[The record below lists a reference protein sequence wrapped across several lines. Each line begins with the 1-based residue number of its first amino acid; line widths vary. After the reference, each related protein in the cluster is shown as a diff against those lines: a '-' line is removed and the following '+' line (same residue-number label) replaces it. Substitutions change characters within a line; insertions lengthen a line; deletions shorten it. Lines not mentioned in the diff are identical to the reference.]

1 MAELGAPRAMSVR
14 PWIAWKR
21 VAFIVLLAHFFM
33 LFGLEMLLRLLSPQ
47 ELPAQLQM
55 GPVSFQML
63 QERAPAA
70 PSPPPQPFP
79 GLSQIAQQDIAS
91 APAAVQAPPPS
102 VNTEPVAQSPNSG
115 VSKSSAERTPRPDE
129 LPGVGGVALSVFFGD
144 HAGNTPIATGSI
156 EISFPAEG
164 RYQIRLLTKAMGWAA
179 VFAPNPL
186 FAETVGRIGP
196 GGLQPERYTHR
207 SPRGREEV
215 STFDY
220 ETGKVVYSSLKEPLP
235 LEKGIQDRLS
245 FMIQLAW
252 MLKIEPERF
261 SVGESIL
268 LPMAGRNKVEKVNFT
283 VISES
288 DIVLPGGVIVP
299 AIHLST
305 YGRGERVRGQIDVWL
320 DRTDRL
326 LPVRIRFEEARGQVL
341 DLLAVRRP

>member
-1 MAELGAPRAMSVR
+1 MAGLGAPHLVPVR
-14 PWIAWKR
+14 PWISWKR
-21 VAFIVLLAHFFM
+21 AALIVLLAHFFI
-33 LFGLEMLLRLLSPQ
+33 LFGLEALLRLLGPQ
-47 ELPAQLQM
+47 QLPVSFPT

-63 QERAPAA
+63 RERVSAA
-70 PSPPPQPFP
+70 PTPPPQPFP

-91 APAAVQAPPPS
+91 APTTDQTPLPANAPPA
-102 VNTEPVAQSPNSG
+102 AQSPNSG
-115 VSKSSAERTPRPDE
+115 ASKSSAERIPRPDE

-144 HAGNTPIATGSI
+144 HGGNTPIATGSI
-156 EISFPAEG
+156 EVSFPAEG

-179 VFAPNPL
+179 VLAPNPL
-186 FAETVGRIGP
+186 FAETIGRIGP

-220 ETGKVVYSSLKEPLP
+220 ENGKVVYSSLKEPLP

-268 LPMAGRNKVEKVNFT
+268 LPMAGRNKVERVNFT

-305 YGRGERVRGQIDVWL
+305 FGRGERIKGQIDVWL

-326 LPVRIRFEEARGQVL
+326 MPVRIRFEEARGQIL
-341 DLLAVRRP
+341 DLLAVRSP

>member
-1 MAELGAPRAMSVR
+1 MAGLGAPRGVSVR
-14 PWIAWKR
+14 PWITWKR
-21 VAFIVLLAHFFM
+21 AAFIVLLAHFFI
-33 LFGLEMLLRLLSPQ
+33 LFGLEVLLRLLSPQ
-47 ELPAQLQM
+47 QPPAQLQM

-63 QERAPAA
+63 AERAPAA

-91 APAAVQAPPPS
+91 APAAIQTPPPS
-102 VNTEPVAQSPNSG
+102 LNAQPAAQPPNLATP
-115 VSKSSAERTPRPDE
+115 KSSAERTPRPEE
-129 LPGVGGVALSVFFGD
+129 LPGVGGVELSVFFGD

-220 ETGKVVYSSLKEPLP
+220 ETGKIVYSSLKEPLP

>member
-1 MAELGAPRAMSVR
+1 
-14 PWIAWKR
+14 
-21 VAFIVLLAHFFM
+21 
-33 LFGLEMLLRLLSPQ
+33 
-47 ELPAQLQM
+47 
-55 GPVSFQML
+55 
-63 QERAPAA
+63 
-70 PSPPPQPFP
+70 
-79 GLSQIAQQDIAS
+79 
-91 APAAVQAPPPS
+91 
-102 VNTEPVAQSPNSG
+102 
-115 VSKSSAERTPRPDE
+115 
-129 LPGVGGVALSVFFGD
+129 VALSVFFGD
-144 HAGNTPIATGSI
+144 HVGNTPIATGSI
-156 EISFPAEG
+156 EVSFPAEG

-268 LPMAGRNKVEKVNFT
+268 LPMAGRNKVERVNFT

>member
-129 LPGVGGVALSVFFGD
+129 LPGVGGVALSVFFWRSRRQ
-144 HAGNTPIATGSI
+144 HADCDG
-156 EISFPAEG
+156 
-164 RYQIRLLTKAMGWAA
+164 
-179 VFAPNPL
+179 
-186 FAETVGRIGP
+186 
-196 GGLQPERYTHR
+196 
-207 SPRGREEV
+207 
-215 STFDY
+215 
-220 ETGKVVYSSLKEPLP
+220 
-235 LEKGIQDRLS
+235 
-245 FMIQLAW
+245 
-252 MLKIEPERF
+252 
-261 SVGESIL
+261 
-268 LPMAGRNKVEKVNFT
+268 
-283 VISES
+283 
-288 DIVLPGGVIVP
+288 
-299 AIHLST
+299 
-305 YGRGERVRGQIDVWL
+305 L
-320 DRTDRL
+320 DRN
-326 LPVRIRFEEARGQVL
+326 
-341 DLLAVRRP
+341 

>member
-1 MAELGAPRAMSVR
+1 MDRLVAPRVVSVR

-21 VAFIVLLAHFFM
+21 AVFIVILAHFFI
-33 LFGLEMLLRLLSPQ
+33 LFGLERLLRPFILQ
-47 ELPAQLQM
+47 EMPAQLQM

-63 QERAPAA
+63 SERAPTA

-91 APAAVQAPPPS
+91 APAVPQNPPS
-102 VNTEPVAQSPNSG
+102 SVNAQSADPLPNSG
-115 VSKSSAERTPRPDE
+115 ASKSSDERTPRPEE

-196 GGLQPERYTHR
+196 GGLQPERYIHR

-220 ETGKVVYSSLKEPLP
+220 ETGKVIYSSLKEPLP

-252 MLKIEPERF
+252 MLKIDPERF

>member
-1 MAELGAPRAMSVR
+1 MDRLVAPRVVSVR

-21 VAFIVLLAHFFM
+21 AALIVILAHFFI

-47 ELPAQLQM
+47 EMPAELQM

-63 QERAPAA
+63 SERAPAA

-91 APAAVQAPPPS
+91 VPAALQTPPPS
-102 VNTEPVAQSPNSG
+102 VNAQPADPPPSSG
-115 VSKSSAERTPRPDE
+115 ALKSNADRIPRPEE

-220 ETGKVVYSSLKEPLP
+220 ETGKVIYSSLKEPLP

-268 LPMAGRNKVEKVNFT
+268 LPMAGRNKVERVNFT

-320 DRTDRL
+320 DGTDRL